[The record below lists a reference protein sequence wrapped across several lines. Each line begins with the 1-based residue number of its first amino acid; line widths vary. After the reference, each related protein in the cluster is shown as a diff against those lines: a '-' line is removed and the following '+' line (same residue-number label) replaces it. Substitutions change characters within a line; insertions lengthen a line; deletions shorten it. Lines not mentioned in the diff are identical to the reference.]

1 MRILGIDT
9 ATESASCA
17 VIDDGKVLGEIV
29 FNYKKQHSVIL
40 MEMIDSIL
48 KNLKLDIIDID
59 AFAVSEGPGSFTGL
73 RIGAATVK
81 GLSQGTGKPL
91 VGISTLDSL
100 AFNMAFT
107 SGIICP
113 IMDALRGN
121 VYTALYEFDGEVLVR
136 KSDHLAISVDELI
149 ELLDGKNSPVC
160 FIGDA
165 VPLYR
170 LKLSSSVREARFA
183 PLHLNVAKAASLA
196 ELGRIKMENEGA
208 SDLHA
213 FAPFYLR
220 KPQAEREYEKKQREL
235 PNERL

>member
-1 MRILGIDT
+1 MIMLGIDT

-17 VIDDGKVLGEIV
+17 VIDDGRMLGEIV

-48 KNLKLDIIDID
+48 KNLKLDITDID

-73 RIGAATVK
+73 RIGAAAVK
-81 GLSQGTGKPL
+81 GLSLGTGKPL
-91 VGISTLDSL
+91 VGISTLVSL

-136 KSDHLAISVDELI
+136 KSDYLAISVDELI
-149 ELLDGKNSPVC
+149 ELLDEKNSPVC

-165 VPLYR
+165 VALYR
-170 LKLSSSVREARFA
+170 VKLSSSVPDSRFA
-183 PLHLNVAKAASLA
+183 PMHLNVAKAASLA
-196 ELGRIKMENEGA
+196 ELGRIKMEDKGA

>member
-1 MRILGIDT
+1 MIMLGIDT

-17 VIDDGKVLGEIV
+17 VIDDGRMLGEIV

-48 KNLKLDIIDID
+48 KNLKLDISDID

-73 RIGAATVK
+73 RIGAAAVK
-81 GLSQGTGKPL
+81 GLSLGTGKPL

-136 KSDHLAISVDELI
+136 KSDYLAISVDELI
-149 ELLDGKNSPVC
+149 ELLDEKNSPVC

-165 VPLYR
+165 VALYR
-170 LKLSSSVREARFA
+170 VKLSSSVPDARFA
-183 PLHLNVAKAASLA
+183 PMHLNVAKAASLA
-196 ELGRIKMENEGA
+196 ELGRIKMEDNGA

>member
-1 MRILGIDT
+1 MKILGIDT

-17 VIDDGKVLGEIV
+17 VLDDGKVLGEIIY
-29 FNYKKQHSVIL
+29 NYKKQHSVIL
-40 MEMIDSIL
+40 MEMIDTL
-48 KNLKLDIIDID
+48 LRNLKLDITDMD

-73 RIGAATVK
+73 RIGAAAVK

-91 VGISTLDSL
+91 VGVSTLDSL
-100 AFNMAFT
+100 AFNMAY
-107 SGIICP
+107 SPGIICP

-121 VYTALYEFDGEVLVR
+121 VYTALYEFENEILAR
-136 KSDHLAISVDELI
+136 KSEYLAISVDELI
-149 ELLDGKNSPVC
+149 ELLAAKNSPVC

-165 VPLYR
+165 VTLYR
-170 LKLSSSVREARFA
+170 VKLSQNVREARFA

-196 ELGRIKMENEGA
+196 ELGMIKLRSEGA
-208 SDLHA
+208 GDLHA

-220 KPQAEREYEKKQREL
+220 KSQAEREYEKKHGEL

>member
-17 VIDDGKVLGEIV
+17 VIDDGRVLGEIV

-48 KNLKLDIIDID
+48 KNLKLDISDID

-73 RIGAATVK
+73 RIGAAAVK
-81 GLSQGTGKPL
+81 GMSQGTGKPL

-107 SGIICP
+107 SGIVCP

-136 KSDHLAISVDELI
+136 KSDYLAISVDELI
-149 ELLDGKNSPVC
+149 ELLDEKKSTVC

-170 LKLSSSVREARFA
+170 VKLSSNVRHARFA

-196 ELGRIKMENEGA
+196 ELGRIKMEDKGA

>member
-1 MRILGIDT
+1 MKILGIDT

-40 MEMIDSIL
+40 MGMIDSIL
-48 KNLKLDIIDID
+48 KNLKLDINDID
-59 AFAVSEGPGSFTGL
+59 GFAVSEGPGSFTGL
-73 RIGAATVK
+73 RIGAAAIK

-91 VGISTLDSL
+91 VGVSTLDSL

-121 VYTALYEFDGEVLVR
+121 VYTALYEFEGEALVR
-136 KSDHLAISVDELI
+136 KSDYLAISVDELI
-149 ELLDGKNSPVC
+149 ELLDGNKSAVC

-170 LKLSSSVREARFA
+170 VKLSLNVREARFA

-196 ELGRIKMENEGA
+196 ELGMIKLATKGA
-208 SDLHA
+208 SDLHS

-220 KPQAEREYEKKQREL
+220 KPQAEREYEKKQKEL